1 MDQETIKQYI
11 SEFFTKLPKDGQD
24 YFSSMQWYEKIEE
37 IALKYNLA
45 IDELEGVR
53 IETMLLLLGLTKP
66 EKYQVEL
73 AVVLRQ
79 EDDAREEEIRSEIY
93 KSIVNPIGENKIR
106 SFFIGEEDGS
116 NKSPNDYLETK
127 ENFFENLPKN
137 VKRAISFSGWKKSL
151 FQIAEKNKFNIE
163 QSGIFEDLTIK
174 SMKNEISSGE
184 YRDQIK
190 TQLSLDENKTSEV
203 VAEVNEKIFQE
214 IRNIM
219 RKSEVKKDDN
229 FESFSDINDVPVPPY
244 AKKEE
249 PIEIKINNTSPE
261 KIIGVEHEEED
272 DAPSITRKTELS
284 AGGIQSTDFSIP
296 KPVIND
302 MKNTNDTSLAKP
314 SKSHD
319 PYREII

>member
-1 MDQETIKQYI
+1 MK
-11 SEFFTKLPKDGQD
+11 
-24 YFSSMQWYEKIEE
+24 EE
-37 IALKYNLA
+37 IKKRIDEELLKISPEKRDAINLVPWIDITEEICIQHGLTNEETEDVEREVGVVILGLRNYDNFLSRIEDIVA
-45 IDELEGVR
+45 IDELAEKLVAD
-53 IETMLLLLGLTKP
+53 LTDQVF
-66 EKYQVEL
+66 EKI
-73 AVVLRQ
+73 AKKITP
-79 EDDAREEEIRSEIY
+79 DIEEIIL
-93 KSIVNPIGENKIR
+93 KK
-106 SFFIGEEDGS
+106 EE
-116 NKSPNDYLETK
+116 
-127 ENFFENLPKN
+127 
-137 VKRAISFSGWKKSL
+137 AISLEVDLQFGGLPQRVQKAINLSGWKKSL

-174 SMKNEISSGE
+174 SMRNEISSGE

-219 RKSEVKKDDN
+219 RESEVKKDDD

-249 PIEIKINNTSPE
+249 PMEIKINNTSPE
-261 KIIGVEHEEED
+261 KIIGVEHEKED
-272 DAPSITRKTELS
+272 DTPSITRKTELS

-296 KPVIND
+296 KPIIND
-302 MKNTNDTSLAKP
+302 MKNINDTSLAKP

>member
-1 MDQETIKQYI
+1 MINFAPEQINRAFEKLSDEVVLVMDKINLEKKIKDFCIKEGFSKENSQHLEFLINLKIIELLNETELEKEILSMPIDNSITKNNLLVFVRDLIILLNEEIKNRRDSQELLSREITI
-11 SEFFTKLPKDGQD
+11 SEDNDLFDVLPL
-24 YFSSMQWYEKIEE
+24 S
-37 IALKYNLA
+37 
-45 IDELEGVR
+45 V
-53 IETMLLLLGLTKP
+53 
-66 EKYQVEL
+66 
-73 AVVLRQ
+73 Q
-79 EDDAREEEIRSEIY
+79 E
-93 KSIVNPIGENKIR
+93 
-106 SFFIGEEDGS
+106 
-116 NKSPNDYLETK
+116 
-127 ENFFENLPKN
+127 
-137 VKRAISFSGWKKSL
+137 AISFSGWKKSL

-174 SMKNEISSGE
+174 SMRNEISSGE

-219 RKSEVKKDDN
+219 RESEVKKDDD

-261 KIIGVEHEEED
+261 KIIGVEHEED
-272 DAPSITRKTELS
+272 DDDTPSITRKTELS

-296 KPVIND
+296 KPIIND
-302 MKNTNDTSLAKP
+302 MKNINDTSLVKP